1 MNEAWRELGQAR
13 SGGVLLI
20 ADHAANVVP
29 ADIDL
34 GIDPVLLDDHIALDI
49 GVAAVAALLV
59 DRGAV
64 DCAIVGGVSRLVID
78 LNREVDHPGLFPA
91 ASDGHSIHGNV
102 GLPASERAARAARF
116 FAPYH
121 ARIDAVIT
129 AVPPAMILSL
139 HSFTPRLASHPDV
152 ARPWDIGILY
162 NDDERLAGAAIAL
175 LAADD
180 WHVGDQQPYSGK
192 QLNATMNR
200 HAEGRGIP
208 YVGVELRQDHSGTA
222 AGQARMAASLAKMVA
237 GLRYLLA

>member
-1 MNEAWRELGQAR
+1 M
-13 SGGVLLI
+13 
-20 ADHAANVVP
+20 
-29 ADIDL
+29 
-34 GIDPVLLDDHIALDI
+34 
-49 GVAAVAALLV
+49 
-59 DRGAV
+59 
-64 DCAIVGGVSRLVID
+64 
-78 LNREVDHPGLFPA
+78 
-91 ASDGHSIHGNV
+91 
-102 GLPASERAARAARF
+102 
-116 FAPYH
+116 
-121 ARIDAVIT
+121 
-129 AVPPAMILSL
+129 
-139 HSFTPRLASHPDV
+139 